1 MPALTIDLDRLAEAL
16 DAQDRFDRILDLETG
31 ELRALRM
38 DTLPFDEREALE
50 ARPDRYVAVPRLDLD
65 ARIALREAFL
75 HELRDPHAHPL
86 LALALGGRKPLR
98 TFDYELEQFPQA
110 QTAWLRFKSIRMRE
124 EAQAW
129 LYEQGLEL
137 GTDRPVHPQDLG
149 DIPKDI
155 LRRLKGAHP

>member
-98 TFDYELEQFPQA
+98 TFDFKLEDFPA
-110 QTAWLRFKSIRMRE
+110 VR
-124 EAQAW
+124 QAW
-129 LYEQGLEL
+129 LDYQTVQLREYAITWLHDNGLE
-137 GTDRPVHPQDLG
+137 PS
-149 DIPKDI
+149 
-155 LRRLKGAHP
+155 RR